1 MPRTITSRAFNQ
13 DTSGAKRAAE
23 AGPVVITDR
32 GRPTHVLLSFAD
44 YERFAGSGR
53 FLELLGEPAGV
64 ADVELTL
71 VRSTE
76 TARPAALD

>member
-1 MPRTITSRAFNQ
+1 MPRTMTARQFNQ

-32 GRPTHVLLSFAD
+32 GRPTHVLLSFEE
-44 YERFAGSGR
+44 YERVAGSGR
-53 FLELLGEPAGV
+53 FLELLGEPVGV

-71 VRSTE
+71 VRPTE
-76 TARPAALD
+76 AARPAALD